1 MFCLKGK
8 PLVSYGKW
16 LPVLSRRQKFFWLHG
31 VAYGILVPQIGTES
45 IPPALEAWS
54 LNNWTYRE
62 VSRIF
67 FFFFF
72 NVESSSY
79 SKSAIDSTSF

>member
-8 PLVSYGKW
+8 PLENGCQCSVED
-16 LPVLSRRQKFFWLHG
+16 RNFFWLHG
-31 VAYGILVPQIGTES
+31 VAYGILVPQTGTES

-62 VSRIF
+62 VSCI
-67 FFFFF
+67 FFF

>member
-1 MFCLKGK
+1 MENGCQCS
-8 PLVSYGKW
+8 VED
-16 LPVLSRRQKFFWLHG
+16 RNFFWLRS

-67 FFFFF
+67 FFLMSPAFLMMH
-72 NVESSSY
+72 
-79 SKSAIDSTSF
+79 SAYKLNKQGDNIQP